1 MKNLLTF
8 CVFFLLLFSCTPEKE
23 TFSKTIFINSTADT
37 VFVRAMM
44 NGSIDTTH
52 SFDLAPLD
60 SIEKHLN
67 TYHGERLLNGEAFS
81 LAITIMDS
89 MVVSFGDRFV
99 AVHQSH
105 RYTGD
110 TTRIIPY
117 SSTRNLYNIKSYYR
131 TVAENSR
138 NFRSVIYYY
147 TFNEDDIM
155 P

>member
-23 TFSKTIFINSTADT
+23 TLSKTIFINSTADT

-52 SFDLAPLD
+52 SFDLAPRD
-60 SIEKHLN
+60 SIERNLN
-67 TYHGERLLNGEAFS
+67 RYPGLVKGDAFS

-89 MVVSFGDRFV
+89 MVVYYGDRYV

-110 TTRIIPY
+110 TTRVIPY
-117 SSTRNLYNIKSYYR
+117 SSPRNLYNIKSYYR
-131 TVAENSR
+131 TAAENSK
-138 NFRSVIYYY
+138 NFHSVIYYY

>member
-1 MKNLLTF
+1 MRNLLTF
-8 CVFFLLLFSCTPEKE
+8 CVLFLLLYSCTPEKE
-23 TFSKTIFINSTADT
+23 TISKTILMNTTADT

-44 NGSIDTTH
+44 NGSIDTTY
-52 SFDLAPLD
+52 SFDLAPMG
-60 SIEKHLN
+60 SIEQYYNRYPGLIS
-67 TYHGERLLNGEAFS
+67 GDAFS

-89 MVVSFGDRFV
+89 MVVSFGDSYV

-110 TTRIIPY
+110 TTRVIPY
-117 SSTRNLYNIKSYYR
+117 SSPRNLYNIKSYYR
-131 TVAENSR
+131 TVAENSK

-147 TFNEDDIM
+147 TFTDDDIM

>member
-1 MKNLLTF
+1 MKNLITI
-8 CVFFLLLFSCTPEKE
+8 CFLLPLLFSCTPEKA
-23 TFSKTIFINSTADT
+23 TISKTILINTTADT

-52 SFDLAPLD
+52 SFDLAPRD
-60 SIEKHLN
+60 SIERNLN
-67 TYHGERLLNGEAFS
+67 RYPGLVKGDAFS

-89 MVVSFGDRFV
+89 MVVYFGDRYV
-99 AVHQSH
+99 AVHQSN

-110 TTRIIPY
+110 TTRVIHY
-117 SSTRNLYNIKSYYR
+117 SSPRNLYNIKSYYR
-131 TVAENSR
+131 TVAENSK